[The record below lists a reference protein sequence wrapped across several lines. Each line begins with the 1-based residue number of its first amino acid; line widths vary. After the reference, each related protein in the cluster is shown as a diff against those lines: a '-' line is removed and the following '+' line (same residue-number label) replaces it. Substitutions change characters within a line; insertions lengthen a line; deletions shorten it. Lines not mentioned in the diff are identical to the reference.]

1 MTPQQRMLL
10 DKWSGP
16 EHDPSLILDELLPEL
31 FEASVDNGPER
42 AAVLCG
48 GITLTYRELD
58 ERANRL
64 AHCLRR
70 RGAAKEDRVA
80 FFLPRSEHLYTAIL
94 GILKAGCAYV
104 PLDPET
110 PSDRIAFILDDCRAK
125 CLITLSETAQPL
137 EHVLPANLSVINLDS
152 DEREIADMPA
162 TRITRT
168 ETGVKPDNLCYL
180 IYTSG
185 TTGRPKGVQI
195 EHRNAANL
203 IRAES
208 RLYGVKSDDLI
219 FQLASVAFDASV
231 EEIWLAFFH
240 GAALVAG
247 TKEIMRSGHEF
258 SGILAKLGVTV
269 LSCVPTFLLMLEE
282 DIPTV
287 RILILGGETCPPEV
301 AARWCKPGRSVF
313 NTYGPTET
321 TVIATASILEPG
333 RPVTIGRPIAN
344 YKVFLLDAQLKPV
357 LPGSEGE
364 ICIGGEG
371 VARGYLN
378 RPELQKEKFVL
389 ADTPDGPAMGL
400 YRSGDLGR
408 FTSDGEIEYLGRTD
422 DQVKLR
428 GYRIELSEIEAVL
441 MQCPGVL
448 AAAAALYAP
457 TQQLAAYVVPASSE
471 RRLDR
476 DLLRE
481 TLYSRLPSYMVP
493 AFLDE
498 VKALPLTSANKIDR
512 KRLPPPKQPLE
523 RGASKSVSPTNDA
536 ERAVMAVWEETFLR
550 KGFSAA
556 DDFFLDLGGHSMLA
570 AIAVSKLRRL
580 PEFAGISLAD
590 LYANPTVV
598 KLASLSGKNAAP
610 QTSSSSFHETPRR
623 IYLACAAAQALALI
637 FLAGLYA
644 WQWLGPFLA
653 YGYLALADKSI
664 GHALLGAF
672 IVYIFT
678 MPAALLLSIGMKW
691 LLLGRMKPGDYPLW
705 GWFYWRFWLMRAVT
719 RATQAHYLDGTPIIN
734 IYYRLMGAKIGKDVF
749 VGSHGLATFDLLSIG
764 EGSSIGLDTSVDGAW
779 VEGGMLHLGRISIGR
794 GCFVGNRC
802 TFGANT
808 KMGDGSGLDDL
819 SMLPDG
825 SRIPEGELWRGSP
838 ANPTGRLAPEPA
850 RSPWSLASGLAHLSG
865 VVLFPL
871 MVIAAIFPGA
881 MLITHLG
888 HMDEGYSFLVVLPL
902 ISFSFIF
909 FLCLEVWA
917 IKWLLLGRVK
927 EGRYPVGG
935 FFYVRKWFFDQ
946 FMAMSFEIMETL
958 YETLYIK
965 PWLRALGARIGPRS
979 EMAAVGF
986 LEPDLI
992 ETGSEC
998 MIADLAL
1005 IGAPRVRN
1013 GWFEIGKVRLG
1024 DRVFAGNSSVMPG
1037 GTVLAGNSLLGVL
1050 STPPAPEVAEGT
1062 SWLGSPAI
1070 NLPARY
1076 KSGRFSEA
1084 ETYYPPKHLIALRLF
1099 IEFFRVTLPATLFT
1113 MLGSLVLNATDIL
1126 QDYISLR
1133 EWLLLLPLLYMV
1145 SGSLALGITLLLKKI
1160 LIGRYRTGEKPL
1172 WCAYVWRSDLVTG
1185 VYDNLC
1191 GFFFLDMLRGTPF
1204 IAIALRRFGLKI
1216 GERCYIDT
1224 TWFTEFDLLE
1234 IGDEVSLNENANLQT
1249 HLFEDR
1255 VIKMGYVRLGDR
1267 SVVGSQSTVLYDTEL
1282 GAGAQLGD
1290 LSLVM
1295 KGESLP
1301 PYTRWHGLPAQLER
1315 VSSSLHNKRRPPQ

>member
-1 MTPQQRMLL
+1 MLVL
-10 DKWSGP
+10 NKWSGP
-16 EHDPSLILDELLPEL
+16 DHTPSLVRNELLYEL

-42 AAVLCG
+42 IAVLCG
-48 GITLTYRELD
+48 GVSLTYRELD

-64 AHCLRR
+64 AHYLRR
-70 RGAAKEDRVA
+70 SGAAKKDCVA
-80 FFLPRSEHLYTAIL
+80 IFLPRSEHVYTAIL
-94 GILKAGCAYV
+94 GVLKAGCAYV

-110 PSDRIAFILDDCRAK
+110 PADRIAFILEDCQAK
-125 CLITLSETAQPL
+125 CLITLSETAL
-137 EHVLPANLSVINLDS
+137 GLAHVLPATVSVIKLDS
-152 DEREIADMPA
+152 EGQEIADMPA
-162 TRITRT
+162 TRITRA
-168 ETGVKPDNLCYL
+168 ETGLQRENLCYL

-195 EHRNAANL
+195 EHRNATNL

-208 RLYGVKSDDLI
+208 RLYGVNRDDRV

-240 GAALVAG
+240 GATLVVG
-247 TKEIMRSGHEF
+247 TKEIMRSGYEF
-258 SGILAKLGVTV
+258 SSLLAKLGITV

-287 RILILGGETCPPEV
+287 RILILGGEACPPDV
-301 AARWCKPGRSVF
+301 AARWCRPGRVVF

-333 RPVTIGRPIAN
+333 RPVTIGRPVAN
-344 YKVFLLDAQLKPV
+344 YKVYLLDEHLAPV
-357 LPGSEGE
+357 PLGAEGE

-389 ADTPDGPAMGL
+389 MDTLDGPPARL
-400 YRSGDLGR
+400 YRSADLGR
-408 FTSDGEIEYLGRTD
+408 FTPDGEIEYLGRTD

-428 GYRIELSEIEAVL
+428 GYRIELREIEAVL

-448 AAAAALYAP
+448 AAAAALHKPA
-457 TQQLAAYVVPASSE
+457 QQLAAYVVARAGQTP
-471 RRLDR
+471 DR
-476 DLLRE
+476 DLLRK
-481 TLYSRLPSYMVP
+481 TLYARLPPYMVP

-498 VKALPLTSANKIDR
+498 IEALPLTSSNKIDR
-512 KRLPPPKQPLE
+512 KHLPTPKRPLNE
-523 RGASKSVSPTNDA
+523 GADETVAPTNDA
-536 ERAVMAVWEETFLR
+536 ERTVMAAWEETFSR
-550 KGFSAA
+550 KGFSTT

-570 AIAVSKLRRL
+570 AITVSKLRRL
-580 PEFAGISLAD
+580 PKFAGISLTD
-590 LYANPTVV
+590 LYANPTIV
-598 KLASLSGKNAAP
+598 KLAALAGKNAALQAP
-610 QTSSSSFHETPRR
+610 PSSFHETSPRV
-623 IYLACAAAQALALI
+623 YLTCMAAQAIGVI

-653 YGYLALADKSI
+653 YGYLALADKPVS
-664 GHALLGAF
+664 HALLGAF

-678 MPAALLLSIGMKW
+678 MPAALLLSIALKW

-705 GWFYWRFWLMRAVT
+705 GWFYWRFWLVRAVI
-719 RATQAHYLDGTPIIN
+719 RATQAHYLDGTPLIN

-749 VGSHGLATFDLLSIG
+749 LGSHGLATFDLFSIG
-764 EGSSIGLDTSVDGAW
+764 DGSSIGVDTSVDGAW
-779 VEGGMLHLGRISIGR
+779 AEGGKLHLGRISIGR

-802 TFGANT
+802 TLGANT
-808 KMGDGSGLDDL
+808 EMGDGSGLDDL

-825 SRIPEGELWRGSP
+825 SRIPEGDLWRGSP
-838 ANPTGRLAPEPA
+838 ANPAGRLAPEPA
-850 RSPWSLASGLAHLSG
+850 RSPWSPASGLAHLSG

-881 MLITHLG
+881 MLITHMG
-888 HMDEGYSFLVVLPL
+888 HMDEGYSFLIILPL
-902 ISFSFIF
+902 VSFSFIF
-909 FLCLEVWA
+909 FLCLEVWV

-986 LEPDLI
+986 LEPDLF
-992 ETGSEC
+992 EAGPEC
-998 MIADLAL
+998 MVADLAL

-1013 GWFEIGKVRLG
+1013 GWFEIGKVRL
-1024 DRVFAGNSSVMPG
+1024 DNRVFVGNSSVMPG
-1037 GTVLAGNSLLGVL
+1037 GTTLADNSLLGAL
-1050 STPPAPEVAEGT
+1050 SIPPRPEVAEGT

-1070 NLPARY
+1070 NLPVRY
-1076 KSGRFSEA
+1076 KSDRFSEA
-1084 ETYYPPKHLIALRLF
+1084 ETYHPPKQLVALRLF
-1099 IEFFRVTLPATLFT
+1099 IEFFRVILPATLFA

-1126 QDYISLR
+1126 QDYIGLR
-1133 EWLLLLPLLYMV
+1133 EWMLLLPLLYIL
-1145 SGSLALGITLLLKKI
+1145 SGLIALGATLLLKKI

-1204 IAIALRRFGLKI
+1204 IAMALRRFGLKI
-1216 GERCYIDT
+1216 GKRCYIDT

-1255 VIKMGYVRLGDR
+1255 VIKMGYVRLGNR

-1301 PYTRWHGLPAQLER
+1301 AGTRWYGLPAQLER
-1315 VSSSLHNKRRPPQ
+1315 GSSSGAQAQRSINAS